1 MLAALTTSF
10 AAISLGAAFGVLAER
25 DGGALKGILSTSLI
39 SAVTGGFGGT
49 KVQCSGPTA
58 PMTAVTT
65 ELVQYAQRNGTFDH
79 LELGPEF
86 SVEKY
91 INMVLL
97 MVRLAPAPTL
107 SRSICR
113 RIHGLSLTEPGGV
126 RRRAG

>member
-1 MLAALTTSF
+1 MVPNVLAALTTSF

-97 MVRLAPAPTL
+97 MVRAPNPL
-107 SRSICR
+107 SRQ
-113 RIHGLSLTEPGGV
+113 LPLPALPPKTV
-126 RRRAG
+126 RS